1 MILKRL
7 HKTAGYS
14 AEPAID
20 ALKTMRPW
28 EKEQRLS
35 RPGSREFLL
44 FLLFPQFT
52 QKNVTL

>member
-7 HKTAGYS
+7 HKRAGYS
-14 AEPAID
+14 VEPAID
-20 ALKTMRPW
+20 VLTTMRPW

-35 RPGSREFLL
+35 GPGSREFLP

-52 QKNVTL
+52 QKM